1 MEDTMKWTIIGA
13 ALLMLCSMDAVA
25 QTDDAIVLR
34 SCEGDVTITDNL
46 ICIRGYEFSPVACI
60 DNSLICLKSENDDA
74 EALLDLSKPDTL
86 CLTILEG
93 NLQMRLK
100 CCWKSVFRGD
110 EPLLGCMQDRSSA
123 ALRLRSMINE
133 QLGTLALRRERP

>member
-1 MEDTMKWTIIGA
+1 MKWTIIGA
-13 ALLMLCSMDAVA
+13 ALLMLCSIDALA
-25 QTDDAIVLR
+25 QSDDAIVLR

-60 DNSLICLKSENDDA
+60 DNSLICLKSDNNDA

-93 NLQMRLK
+93 DLK
-100 CCWKSVFRGD
+100 MQLRCCWKRVFRGD
-110 EPLLGCMQDRSSA
+110 EPLLGSLDDRPTA
-123 ALRLRSMINE
+123 TLRLRSMIHR
-133 QLGTLALRRERP
+133 QLGTLALRRDRP

>member
-1 MEDTMKWTIIGA
+1 MKWTIIGA
-13 ALLMLCSMDAVA
+13 ALLMLCSMDALA
-25 QTDDAIVLR
+25 QTNEPIVLR

-60 DNSLICLKSENDDA
+60 DNSLICLKSERGDA

-100 CCWKSVFRGD
+100 CCWKRVFRGD
-110 EPLLGCMQDRSSA
+110 EPLLGCMQDRNNA
-123 ALRLRSMINE
+123 ALRLRSMIHE
-133 QLGTLALRRERP
+133 ELGTLALRRERP